1 MAVVNIYNQKSE
13 VVGEL
18 SLPEHIFEVKVQ
30 PEILHLVV
38 KSQLSASRV
47 GTVKVKT
54 RSTIRGG
61 GRKPWRQK
69 GTGRARAGTIRSPL
83 WKGGAVVHGPKQRSY
98 EFKVNKKI
106 KKLALKMAL
115 SNRLADKALVVVDKF
130 LIERPKTK
138 EFVHIKDELNLDKA
152 LIVVPEKDTNLSL
165 ASRNVPNTKVILDNQ
180 INVYDILNYSELIL
194 TPKVVENLQERLQ

>member
-1 MAVVNIYNQKSE
+1 MAVVNIYSQKRE

-18 SLPEHIFEVKVQ
+18 SLPEHIFEVNVQ

-38 KSQLSASRV
+38 KSQLAASRV
-47 GTVKVKT
+47 GTANVKT

-83 WKGGAVVHGPKQRSY
+83 WKGGAVAHGPKDRSY
-98 EFKVNKKI
+98 ELKVNKKV

-115 SNRLADKALVVVDKF
+115 SNRLAENSLIVVDNF
-130 LIERPKTK
+130 YLERPKTK
-138 EFVHIKDELNLDKA
+138 EFLYIKNALHLNKS
-152 LIVVPEKDTNLSL
+152 LIVVSEKDTNLNL
-165 ASRNVPNTKVILDNQ
+165 ASRNVPNTKIILDNQ
-180 INVYDILNYSELIL
+180 INVYDILNYPELIL